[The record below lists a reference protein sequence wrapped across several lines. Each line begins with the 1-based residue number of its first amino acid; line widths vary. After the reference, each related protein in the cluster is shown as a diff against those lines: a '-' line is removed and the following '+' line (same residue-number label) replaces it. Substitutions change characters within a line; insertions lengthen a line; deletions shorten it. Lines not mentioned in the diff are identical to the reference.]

1 MKFDKRFWGIGLGIL
16 AMILRYILS
25 LFPQAVETLYS
36 RGLYKVVRVFFDSIH
51 WVLPFSA
58 LYLLVALLLVS
69 LYFGFKKWRRS
80 ERTFLGKSGQ
90 ALFSLLSL
98 VGWIVFLFLFLWGYN
113 YGRIPMATQL
123 KIAPKP
129 LKLATVVNE
138 LKTRETEL
146 IELRSNISGALPDK
160 SFSLAALPENMEEHL
175 RQGLENQLLQLGYP
189 RTGFPTVRTG
199 YPKGVIWGFGAI
211 GFYNPFT
218 GECNVD
224 PAVHPVDR
232 PYVLAH
238 ELAHAYGFGDEGT
251 CNFLAYLTCKNS
263 NHPFI
268 RYAGVFNYWQ
278 YLYLSLIHI

>member
-146 IELRSNISGALPDK
+146 IELRSNISGSLPDK

-224 PAVHPVDR
+224 PC
-232 PYVLAH
+232 L
-238 ELAHAYGFGDEGT
+238 
-251 CNFLAYLTCKNS
+251 
-263 NHPFI
+263 
-268 RYAGVFNYWQ
+268 
-278 YLYLSLIHI
+278 LYTSPSPRD